1 MSEKKSTFGLTLDQ
15 LADLL
20 AVGMEQIDIGDGNNP
35 GHPLTDQLQ
44 DILTHPLFQESGLLD
59 SVQVAMDLQGR
70 DMDLLADRSLGEVLL
85 DPDTDLELLQILKSY
100 FKKLYYSADSEVK
113 SALTITLYHGTL
125 ANSLVHHGQNIS
137 QNSPEMLDQ
146 SFALLI
152 EKEWMAA
159 ELTKLFLQARRICQ
173 DQRGTIW
180 ETIKKTRRA
189 NEVI

>member
-1 MSEKKSTFGLTLDQ
+1 MEKNGQDDKFFAYLLLYGKTKLAITYEIHLLNSRYDGVVMSEKKSTFGLKLDQ

-85 DPDTDLELLQILKSY
+85 DPDTDLELLQI
-100 FKKLYYSADSEVK
+100 
-113 SALTITLYHGTL
+113 
-125 ANSLVHHGQNIS
+125 
-137 QNSPEMLDQ
+137 
-146 SFALLI
+146 
-152 EKEWMAA
+152 
-159 ELTKLFLQARRICQ
+159 RR
-173 DQRGTIW
+173 TP
-180 ETIKKTRRA
+180 A
-189 NEVI
+189 